1 MLKRTQQQV
10 QERSG
15 DDGGFH
21 LEHVESK
28 GGQDKPVK
36 TVTEEANALLSSGV
50 QGREPRGG
58 MNLRLQ
64 RATEIRK

>member
-1 MLKRTQQQV
+1 M

-21 LEHVESK
+21 LEPVELK

-36 TVTEEANALLSSGV
+36 TVTEEPNALLSSGV
-50 QGREPRGG
+50 QGRESRGW